1 MKESSNLNN
10 LKALIV
16 EFSTIN
22 FLNRSTTLIQIT
34 CTSCFE
40 GLRFGDGLHQ
50 HSILV
55 NLRCIEYKKMED
67 FFFPNDDN
75 FVVILR
81 KDNTIKVSN
90 FTKYF
95 SKEEKVSTILSN
107 KHYDFSFVLSEF

>member
-55 NLRCIEYKKMED
+55 NLRSIGYRKTKD

-81 KDNTIKVSN
+81 KDKIKITN

-95 SKEEKVSTILSN
+95 SKGEKISAILSN
-107 KHYDFSFVLSEF
+107 KHYFSFVLSEF

>member
-22 FLNRSTTLIQIT
+22 FLNHSTTLIQIT

-40 GLRFGDGLHQ
+40 GLRFGDAFLS
-50 HSILV
+50 HSFLI
-55 NLRCIEYKKMED
+55 NLRSIEYRKIKD
-67 FFFPNDDN
+67 LFFPNDDN

-81 KDNTIKVSN
+81 KDKIKITN

-95 SKEEKVSTILSN
+95 SKGEKISAILSN